1 MMRTYFHGCVA
12 SVCEKNSGCV
22 IKFSNFSGSGC
33 VITETHSVCC
43 SK

>member
-1 MMRTYFHGCVA
+1 MDVLPVYVKKILDVLLSLA
-12 SVCEKNSGCV
+12 SDC
-22 IKFSNFSGSGC
+22 NFSGSGC